1 MFNNQLKNIKKK
13 IFSWEK
19 KHIWKKKISIV
30 FCRVVRVTNQPDFV
44 EFLLILILYLTWTS
58 PATKS
63 THHANSSLVPMLD
76 SVPQPQFF

>member
-1 MFNNQLKNIKKK
+1 MFNNQLKNIKKNLWLGGK
-13 IFSWEK
+13 NTFE
-19 KHIWKKKISIV
+19 KKISTV
-30 FCRVVRVTNQPDFV
+30 FCQVIRVTNQPDFV

-76 SVPQPQFF
+76 SVPQSQIF